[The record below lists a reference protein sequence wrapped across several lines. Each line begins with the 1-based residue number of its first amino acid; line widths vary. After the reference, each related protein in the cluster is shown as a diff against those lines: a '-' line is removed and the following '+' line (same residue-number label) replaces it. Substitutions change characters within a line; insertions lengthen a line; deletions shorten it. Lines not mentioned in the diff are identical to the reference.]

1 MESERNEDI
10 LDTNETA
17 LSTFDQLYIK
27 YKDAVFGF
35 AVYLTREPS
44 EAEDLFQETWLR
56 IVKNLPENVD
66 LMGIKSWI
74 FTIVTNLHRDNLRK
88 KRVRQMFFLQKRPKL
103 DKRNDECQSSSEIT
117 NSVRLDETE
126 EADIGRDINRAIASL
141 PERQRQVFVLKEIAG
156 FKQTEIVDVLGIPL
170 GTVKSLMFRAVR
182 WLQRELSTYDPK
194 REKIKCDAKILSI

>member
-1 MESERNEDI
+1 M
-10 LDTNETA
+10 TNEA
-17 LSTFDQLYIK
+17 
-27 YKDAVFGF
+27 
-35 AVYLTREPS
+35 S
-44 EAEDLFQETWLR
+44 E
-56 IVKNLPENVD
+56 ISK
-66 LMGIKSWI
+66 
-74 FTIVTNLHRDNLRK
+74 
-88 KRVRQMFFLQKRPKL
+88 
-103 DKRNDECQSSSEIT
+103 SSSEIT